1 MLINGNLIL
10 GSTILKRTGAKAT
23 VTYNLTNCVST
34 NTAVNVSK
42 NGTYITTLVADTS
55 FSYVGARIIM
65 GTKDITA
72 TCYNMS
78 TGIVNI
84 TNVDGNITITAEKL
98 TTFSNAS
105 WYAIKNVAQNNFA
118 STIGWV
124 IGDTKSLII
133 GDYSY
138 TVRICDLTEHRY
150 QYYNDT
156 TRYSNMVLETVE
168 LFPETKQRSTSN
180 NGNYNENTIRQFYL
194 NDLISLMDASCSS
207 LLETVKIPNYY
218 MVSESTSQTSFS
230 NDKIFMPGSTA
241 TGRDIAYEDETVYQY
256 YNENGVSARLK
267 KAVNGANTIIW
278 WIRTGGWSNSSYS
291 SQYEG
296 QLGQYINTDGSFSSL
311 TGTNYLGV
319 RTINQYGVPLF
330 WAW

>member
-10 GSTILKRTGAKAT
+10 GSTILKRTGTKAT

-42 NGTYITTLVADTS
+42 NGTYTTTLVADTS

-84 TNVDGNITITAEKL
+84 TNIEGNITITAEKL

-168 LFPETKQRSTSN
+168 LYSKQVRDTEYNS
-180 NGNYNENTIRQFYL
+180 NYNNTTLKRYYSDTVYPALSTELQE
-194 NDLISLMDASCSS
+194 LI
-207 LLETVKIPNYY
+207 ETLIIPSNYY
-218 MVSESTSQTSFS
+218 TSFEGS
-230 NDKIFMPGSTA
+230 PTSTTTNAKIYSPDTSEISGA
-241 TGRDIAYEDETVYQY
+241 TTLLPQFQLYAEDSSKAAKQLINTSVY
-256 YNENGVSARLK
+256 
-267 KAVNGANTIIW
+267 IFW
-278 WIRTGGWSNSSYS
+278 WSRTGGYGNNGTYEKLGTGSYVTETGS
-291 SQYEG
+291 
-296 QLGQYINTDGSFSSL
+296 TVSFSSWQSGNDYGN
-311 TGTNYLGV
+311 TRN
-319 RTINQYGVPLF
+319 NHSYGVPIF

>member
-10 GSTILKRTGAKAT
+10 GSTILKRTGTKAT
-23 VTYNLTNCVST
+23 ITYNLTNCVST
-34 NTAVNVSK
+34 NTAANVSK
-42 NGTYITTLVADTS
+42 NGTYTTTLVADTS

-65 GTKDITA
+65 GTKDITS

-118 STIGWV
+118 STVGWV
-124 IGDTKSLII
+124 IGDTKPLTI

-168 LFPETKQRSTSN
+168 LFPETKQRSTSD

-194 NDLISLMDASCSS
+194 NNLTSLMDISCSS

-218 MVSESTSQTSFS
+218 MTNNSTSQTNFS
-230 NDKIFMPGSTA
+230 NDKIFIPGSTA
-241 TGRDIAYEDETVYQY
+241 TGRDTNYEDETVYQY
-256 YNENGVSARLK
+256 YSENGVSARLK
-267 KAVNGANTIIW
+267 KTVNGTSAIVW
-278 WIRTGGWSNSSYS
+278 WIRTGGWSNPPYTGGYS
-291 SQYEG
+291 GSV
-296 QLGQYINTDGSFSSL
+296 GQYINTDGSFSSL
-311 TGTNYLGV
+311 IETNFQSA
-319 RTINQYGVPLF
+319 RTINQYGVPIF